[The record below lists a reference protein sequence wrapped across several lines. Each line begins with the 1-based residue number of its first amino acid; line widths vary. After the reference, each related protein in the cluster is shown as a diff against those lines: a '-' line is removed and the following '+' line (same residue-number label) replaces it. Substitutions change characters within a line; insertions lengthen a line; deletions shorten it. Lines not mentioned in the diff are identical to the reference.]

1 MKARRLMKSNASG
14 KDTREG
20 KKRGEE
26 ISRKRRKK
34 CDVYL
39 IFSNVYGLRKQKPQ
53 AMKE

>member
-1 MKARRLMKSNASG
+1 MQSSDKE
-14 KDTREG
+14 TREV

-26 ISRKRRKK
+26 INRKRRKQLK